1 MEKELKE
8 IREAQKEQGCALW
21 LILIIV
27 GSIFINV
34 I

>member
-8 IREAQKEQGCALW
+8 IREAQKEQSCALW